1 MVQELNLSYL
11 FTQLTH
17 GSNQRLNEMPEMQ
30 REEIL
35 AQRQEELQVLTD
47 KLNLTKFLA
56 SQRELHGGGGMA
68 DDSVAQAAKR
78 ASLCP
83 RDFIYRE

>member
-1 MVQELNLSYL
+1 MK
-11 FTQLTH
+11 
-17 GSNQRLNEMPEMQ
+17 

-35 AQRQEELQVLTD
+35 AQRQEEMQLLTD

-56 SQRELHGGGGMA
+56 TQRELGGTGGMA

-78 ASLCP
+78 AF
-83 RDFIYRE
+83 FI